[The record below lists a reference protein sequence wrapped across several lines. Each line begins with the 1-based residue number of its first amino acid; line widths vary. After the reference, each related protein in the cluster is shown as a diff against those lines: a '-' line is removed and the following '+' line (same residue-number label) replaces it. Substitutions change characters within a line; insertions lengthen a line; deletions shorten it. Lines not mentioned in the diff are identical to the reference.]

1 MRQKFSLEA
10 AGKLLG
16 VSANA
21 VRARAKK
28 NPDLYQVERDNSG
41 KIWVWIDP
49 ENLQRLKVSKTNS
62 IGSTSDGLK
71 ASIEVLR
78 ERLLIA
84 ERGEAAAL
92 ARAEAAERARDQA
105 EADRDH
111 WRALADKLAARRRW
125 WPFG

>member
-41 KIWVWIDP
+41 KIWVCIDP
-49 ENLQRLKVSKTNS
+49 ESLQQLKVSKTNS

-71 ASIEVLR
+71 ASIEALR

-105 EADRDH
+105 ESDRDH

>member
-1 MRQKFSLEA
+1 MRQKFSLDA

-16 VSANA
+16 IGANA

-28 NPDLYQVERDNSG
+28 KPDLYQVERDNSG

-49 ENLQRLKVSKTNS
+49 ENLQLLKVSKASS
-62 IGSTSDGLK
+62 IGSTSEGLK
-71 ASIEVLR
+71 ASIEALR
-78 ERLLIA
+78 ERLSIA
-84 ERGEAAAL
+84 ERGEAAAV
-92 ARAEAAERARDQA
+92 ARAEAA

-111 WRALADKLAARRRW
+111 WRALADKLASRRRW